1 MIQVELG
8 TLLNMVPALQKL
20 SEIPNASGKMLYKI
34 SKIILK
40 VNEQAEAYDKAKEG
54 MVRKYGVQ
62 NQEGIYATDEKG
74 NYLIKANL
82 KEKFNEEFNA
92 LIHTRIELNIN
103 KFSIDDFDGLNLTPQ
118 QMIPLM
124 GFIEE

>member
-92 LIHTRIELNIN
+92 LIHTKIELNIN

-124 GFIEE
+124 EFIEE